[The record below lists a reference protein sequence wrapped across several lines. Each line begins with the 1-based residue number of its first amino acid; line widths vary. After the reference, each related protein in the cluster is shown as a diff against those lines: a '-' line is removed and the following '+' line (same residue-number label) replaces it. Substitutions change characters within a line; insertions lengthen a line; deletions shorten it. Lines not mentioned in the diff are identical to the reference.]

1 MVKTC
6 WHQDHLGNK
15 CGNSA
20 GGGQYILDAIEEQL
34 NKYEAQIRAEID
46 KCEDQSTDLIQLQ
59 IKNIADK
66 MNKKDAAL
74 KRARIAYDEG
84 VDTLDEYRS
93 AKDRILKE
101 MDELENQ
108 LSIQNLKLKKASSVS
123 NHEKLHYIQEYRA
136 KKNSGEL
143 TDPELNALYKTI
155 IESIIWVR
163 KGDNIDI
170 KVNFL

>member
-20 GGGQYILDAIEEQL
+20 GGGQYILDAIEDQL
-34 NKYEAQIRAEID
+34 NEYEAKIRAEID
-46 KCEDQSTDLIQLQ
+46 KCEDQSTDLIQFQ
-59 IKNIADK
+59 IKNIIDK
-66 MNKKDAAL
+66 INKKDVAL

-84 VDTLDEYRS
+84 VDTLDEYRT

-101 MDELENQ
+101 MDDLENQ
-108 LSIQNLKLKKASSVS
+108 LNIENLKLKKASSVS
-123 NHEKLHYIQEYRA
+123 NHEKLHYIQEYREK
-136 KKNSGEL
+136 KKNGDL
-143 TDPELNALYKTI
+143 TDPELNELYKTI
-155 IESIIWVR
+155 IDNITWIR